1 MNTIG
6 PPSAEMAQ
14 HRTAPRS
21 DDLDLRQILLTVW
34 RHKALI
40 VGITAVIT
48 VLSYVY
54 IQSLTP
60 RYTAEAVLVLDTRK
74 ANVGIDPVVAE
85 LRQDETVIRSEVD
98 VLRSRWLARRVA
110 DELGLTNDPEFNPA
124 LRPRKPGLIERLAAN
139 PWVPEPLRAWL
150 GDPGATASMADGAS
164 AGPVAAFMTRLA
176 ESAWL
181 PDVLRERLTP
191 APAPPEGFEASE
203 TGETRTASSS
213 AEPVVIDTILS
224 NLTAVNDGRS
234 YTVRLHFR
242 SKDPDKAAR
251 IVDAFAGLYLAGQ
264 RESKYEAAERGA
276 AWLEKK
282 IGQLRERVR
291 ATETDVLEYRKTH
304 SLLSFGRDGTLLN
317 KRMAKVGDELIAAK
331 NERLRA
337 ENRLQEF
344 QWVAATAR
352 RGAPL
357 PAIAG
362 WPELQRLV
370 EKIRATEATL
380 TELRST
386 YGENHP
392 RIKEPRAHLARLN
405 DQLQEEIDRILAGL
419 ESDVRLAAKQ
429 ETSFANMLDELEAE
443 NLEAHRDQ
451 VELRQLESEAQA
463 ARQLRDTFL
472 TNLDRT
478 SVQLDLVQP
487 DARVLSHAEPPQ
499 WPSYPPKRI
508 LLALSLL
515 GSLMVGFAVVFI
527 LEFLHKGFRS
537 TEQIERACGVPVLG
551 MVPLVKSRGVGRH
564 HPSAY
569 ALQNPFSTFT
579 ESVRLIRS
587 AIRRAAPENQTRVVL
602 VTSAVPGEGKTA
614 LALTLGRL
622 SAAADQKVLLID
634 CDLRAPSVAT
644 DLGTSCQEGLAEVLA
659 GDATIKDVVRVDE
672 ASGLHF
678 IPAGGRSFQGIE
690 LLTSERMEKLI
701 AAARKVSDTIIL
713 DSPPVTLVSDPL
725 VLSGMADTT
734 LMVVRW
740 DRTPRSLVVSAMKKL
755 AGVRASSTGV
765 VLSQVNLARHASY
778 GFGDFPHGYL
788 PSYQTSG

>member
-1 MNTIG
+1 MKTIG
-6 PPSAEMAQ
+6 PPSAELAPQ
-14 HRTAPRS
+14 RAART
-21 DDLDLRQILLTVW
+21 DDLDLRHILLTVW
-34 RHKALI
+34 RHKTMI
-40 VGITAVIT
+40 VAISAVIT

-54 IQSLTP
+54 ISSLTP
-60 RYTAEAVLVLDTRK
+60 RYTAEAVLVLDVRK

-110 DELGLTNDPEFNPA
+110 DELDLANDPEFNPE
-124 LRPRKPGLIERLAAN
+124 LRPRRPGPLERLAAQ
-139 PWVPEPLRAWL
+139 PWVPAPVRDWL
-150 GDPGATASMADGAS
+150 AADATGGSS
-164 AGPVAAFMTRLA
+164 TGPVADFMRRLA
-176 ESAWL
+176 ESSWL
-181 PDVLRERLTP
+181 PSVLRDLLTP
-191 APAPPEGFEASE
+191 APAGSG
-203 TGETRTASSS
+203 TS
-213 AEPVVIDTILS
+213 APSMPVEEDQDKTESAAVEPVVISNILD
-224 NLTAVNDGRS
+224 NLSVVNDGRS
-234 YTVRLHFR
+234 YTVRLYYR

-251 IVDAFAGLYLAGQ
+251 IVDAFAELYLAGQ

-291 ATETDVLEYRKTH
+291 QTETEVLEYRKTH
-304 SLLSFGRDGTLLN
+304 SLLSFGEDGTLLN
-317 KRMAKVGDELIAAK
+317 KRMARVGDELIAAK
-331 NERLRA
+331 SERLRA
-337 ENRLQEF
+337 ENRLEEF
-344 QWVAATAR
+344 RQVAEAAR
-352 RGAPL
+352 RGAPV

-362 WPELQRLV
+362 WPELERLL
-370 EKIRATEATL
+370 EEIRATEATL
-380 TELRST
+380 TELSST
-386 YGENHP
+386 YGRNHP
-392 RIKEPRAHLARLN
+392 RIKEPRAELSRLE
-405 DQLQEEIDRILAGL
+405 DQLEQEIDRILASL
-419 ESDVRLAAKQ
+419 ESDARLAAKQ
-429 ETSFANMLDELEAE
+429 ERSFAAMLDRLEAE
-443 NLEAHRDQ
+443 NLEAHRDE
-451 VELRQLESEAQA
+451 VELRQLESEAHA
-463 ARQLRDTFL
+463 ARSLRDTFL

-487 DARVLSHAEPPQ
+487 DARVLSQAEPPQ

-508 LLALSLL
+508 LLGLSLL
-515 GSLMVGFAVVFI
+515 GSLMVGLAVVFV
-527 LEFLHKGFRS
+527 LEFLHKGFRAA
-537 TEQIERACGVPVLG
+537 EQIERACGVPVLG
-551 MVPLVKSRGVGRH
+551 MIPQIKSRGVGRR

-569 ALQNPFSTFT
+569 ALQHPFSTFA

-587 AIRRAAPENQTRVVL
+587 AIRQADTDTRTRVVL

-622 SAAADQKVLLID
+622 SAASDQKVLLID

-644 DLGTSCQEGLAEVLA
+644 DLGTTSQEGLAEVLA
-659 GDATIKDVVRVDE
+659 GQATIKDVVRVDE
-672 ASGLHF
+672 VSGLHF
-678 IPAGGRSFQGIE
+678 VPAGRQSAQAVE

-725 VLSGMADTT
+725 VLSAMADTT

-755 AGVRASSTGV
+755 AAARASTGI

-788 PSYQTSG
+788 PGYQAS